1 MSGSLVLIDSE
12 TVTSSTAT
20 VELTGIDSTYNVY
33 QVVISNVT
41 VNTDDALSMRVTKG
55 GTAQTDS
62 EYDDAK
68 KYLKADASFGNIS
81 NQNATQIDI
90 TATIDSGISASSGNG
105 TYYLFNFP
113 NASEYSFVTIDSVH
127 FQYND
132 DTVRGFTGGFVH
144 TVASASDGVQI
155 KTNGGNNIDSGEFKL
170 YGLRK

>member
-41 VNTDDALSMRVTKG
+41 VDTDDALSMRVTKG

-68 KYLKADASFGNIS
+68 KYLKSDASSADIS
-81 NQNATQIDI
+81 NTNATQVDI
-90 TATIDSGISASSGNG
+90 TATIDSGVSGANGNG
-105 TYYLFNFP
+105 IYYLFNFT
-113 NASEYSFVTIDSVH
+113 NASEYSFVSIDSVH

-132 DTVRGFTGGFVH
+132 DCARGFVGGFVH
-144 TVASASDGVQI
+144 TVSSASDGVQI
-155 KTNGGNNIDSGEFKL
+155 KTNGGNNMESGEFKL
-170 YGLRK
+170 YGIVK